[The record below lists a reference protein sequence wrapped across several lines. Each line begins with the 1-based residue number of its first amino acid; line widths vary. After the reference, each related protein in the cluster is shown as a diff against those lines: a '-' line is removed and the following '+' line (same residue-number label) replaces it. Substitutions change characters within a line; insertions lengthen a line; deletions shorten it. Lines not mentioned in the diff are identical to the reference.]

1 MAAKKSS
8 RAKSGR
14 TVSRAKATKKTS
26 VRKARKS
33 PRELPLPGVTPGAKG
48 PLGEGFTW

>member
-8 RAKSGR
+8 RAKSAR
-14 TVSRAKATKKTS
+14 TGSKAKAKKKTS

-33 PRELPLPGVTPGAKG
+33 PRELALPGVTPGSKG
-48 PLGEGFTW
+48 PLGEGFSW